1 MLSFLKEKYCQRG
14 NSAKKYVKLS
24 AIMSKF
30 CVEKCWR
37 KSVSKIIVVYG
48 RVEKYCRIQKNEV
61 NYRISRKLW
70 AKNVVEKC
78 WRKSVS
84 KICVENLCRK
94 LLAKNVGENKVKNIF
109 KIRYHF

>member
-1 MLSFLKEKYCQRG
+1 M
-14 NSAKKYVKLS
+14 
-24 AIMSKF
+24 
-30 CVEKCWR
+30 
-37 KSVSKIIVVYG
+37 SKIIVVYG

-61 NYRISRKLW
+61 NYRISRKMLT
-70 AKNVVEKC
+70 KNVDENY

-84 KICVENLCRK
+84 KIIGENLCRK